1 MELEENKLE
10 GVKAHNRFLLTSSSK
25 IINIKKKRVRE
36 LERRKFEATV
46 QSLKVTGTHF
56 FFYFTSLSYKS
67 GLE

>member
-1 MELEENKLE
+1 
-10 GVKAHNRFLLTSSSK
+10 LTSSSK